1 MEKFGS
7 TDWHQ
12 LNNPTTDN
20 LNSASRN
27 EFLTKFAHTVADGLQ
42 TGGAKKAAPAKA
54 KKAAP
59 AKAKKAAPAKAK
71 KAAPAKAKKA
81 APAKA
86 KKAAPA
92 KAKKTTK
99 K

>member
-1 MEKFGS
+1 MEKYAS
-7 TDWHQ
+7 SDWHQ

-20 LNSASRN
+20 LNTASRT
-27 EFLTKFAHTVADGLQ
+27 EFLNKFAHTVADGLQ
-42 TGGAKKAAPAKA
+42 SGGSKKA
-54 KKAAP
+54 
-59 AKAKKAAPAKAK
+59 AKAK

>member
-1 MEKFGS
+1 MEKYAS
-7 TDWHQ
+7 SDWHQ

-20 LNSASRN
+20 LNTASRT
-27 EFLTKFAHTVADGLQ
+27 EFLNKFAHTVADGLQ
-42 TGGAKKAAPAKA
+42 AGGAKKAKMAVPAKA

-59 AKAKKAAPAKAK
+59 AKAKN
-71 KAAPAKAKKA
+71 A